1 MHSEEKKQPTSFSV
15 NHILQAAENTMS
27 GERARETD
35 GANTD
40 NSSEDSNV
48 KITLDEADLW
58 RRFKSLTNEMIVT
71 KNGRR
76 MFPVLKINVTGLEP
90 KAMYS
95 FLLDFVSVEGHRW
108 KYVNGEWVS
117 GGKPEPP
124 TPSCVYIHPDSPNF
138 GAHWMK
144 QPVVFSKVKLT
155 NKQNGNGQIML
166 NSLHKYEPRIHI
178 IRVGAPESNR
188 TVVSH
193 SFPETQFIAV
203 TAYQNEEITS
213 LKIKYNPFAKAF
225 LDAKERQEQKEALE
239 QAVESHSAYSQYGWF
254 CAGPSPVYQH
264 HHHPRPYAHIPSSPY
279 DRLGIRGHRPS
290 PYPNPYHKRTDLPTQ
305 AVAHAPQYFPSDSN
319 QLILPGPTALDNI
332 SMSTAS
338 LATHSHHTP
347 AGPHQLHPGLSPFM
361 ANSSYSSAS
370 RSTIDMD
377 LAHKET
383 DRSKC
388 LQPPGLSLHP
398 TWNTLGQA

>member
-1 MHSEEKKQPTSFSV
+1 MHSEEKKQPSSFSV

-27 GERARETD
+27 SERPRETD
-35 GANTD
+35 VASTD
-40 NSSEDSNV
+40 DSSEDTNV
-48 KITLDEADLW
+48 KISLEENDLW

-254 CAGPSPVYQH
+254 CAGPAPVYQH
-264 HHHPRPYAHIPSSPY
+264 HHHSRPYAHIPSSPY
-279 DRLGIRGHRPS
+279 ERLGIRGHRPS

-305 AVAHAPQYFPSDSN
+305 VTHAPQYFPTESN
-319 QLILPGPTALDNI
+319 QLLLPGPTALENI
-332 SMSTAS
+332 SMPSVS
-338 LATHSHHTP
+338 LAHSHHTP

-361 ANSSYSSAS
+361 SNSSYNTTS
-370 RSTIDMD
+370 RGSLDMD
-377 LAHKET
+377 LTHKEN

-388 LQPPGLSLHP
+388 IQAPGISLHP
-398 TWNTLGQA
+398 SWNTLGQA